1 MRTSIQHD
9 LDPTGKLL
17 PWCALLGVI
26 LCLTR
31 VTLLVAGLSSI
42 TPTVPEIFLIMR
54 LIFFLKLFVRPLS
67 GKRKDISEAKTPSF
81 VMLKGL
87 SNKHNLWGFFYFIG
101 TLKQSDFKKP
111 SQSLNYQRTS
121 CLDVWGSRE
130 CECLENKGVVLALHL
145 CLS

>member
-9 LDPTGKLL
+9 LDPTAKLL
-17 PWCALLGVI
+17 PWRALLGVI

-87 SNKHNLWGFFYFIG
+87 SNKHNLWVFFYFIG
-101 TLKQSDFKKP
+101 TLK
-111 SQSLNYQRTS
+111 
-121 CLDVWGSRE
+121 
-130 CECLENKGVVLALHL
+130 
-145 CLS
+145 